1 MPASDYTIDRN
12 EHLRYLGYSGQEL
25 SEAFCGKLDEAASRC
40 LRVAEPKSFYRIFDV
55 SENASGVEL
64 QGTVT
69 SLGTGVTLLGEDI
82 RNHMRGAVR
91 CAVLGATLGLGIDRE
106 LQRLQVAG
114 MTDALLLNAA
124 CTVLI
129 EQVTDRCEAEIVRR
143 AGEVGFVT
151 GFRFSPGY
159 GDFPLSQQPEILAML
174 DGERRL
180 GIRLTEGFLML
191 PKKSVT
197 AVVPFFPHGTVVR
210 RTRTCADCSNRD
222 ACEFRK
228 AGVNCGGTISV
239 GE

>member
-1 MPASDYTIDRN
+1 MPGSDYTIDRT
-12 EHLRYLGYSGQEL
+12 EHLRYLGYRGQEL
-25 SEAFCGKLDEAASRC
+25 SEALCGKLDEAAERC

-55 SENASGVEL
+55 FENASGIEL
-64 QGTVT
+64 
-69 SLGTGVTLLGEDI
+69 LGTGVTLLGEDI

-143 AGEVGFVT
+143 AGEEGLVT
-151 GFRFSPGY
+151 AFRFSPGY
-159 GDFPLSQQPEILAML
+159 GDFPLSQQPEILALL

-197 AVVPFFPHGTVVR
+197 AVVPFFPRGTAVR

-228 AGVNCGGTISV
+228 AGVNCGGTISA
-239 GE
+239 GG